1 MPAYYLE
8 IIVVVVGLTILM
20 VETFVPLRDKRS
32 LAWLA
37 ILALLVVL
45 VLNLTAVQADG
56 GKTPFHAFYVAD
68 GLARWY
74 KAIALLTTIIVILMS
89 VDYSRILA
97 HGICP
102 DDNGDSDCVKNQTA
116 LSGFFALPVF
126 ICAGL
131 MWMASAHHLASIF
144 VALET
149 VTIGFYVM
157 VSFMR
162 RNVGSLEAGMKYLI
176 LGALST
182 GFLVY
187 GFAWLF
193 GVTGEMEL
201 GAIAEAL
208 AAQDIHR
215 SAALFA
221 FALILVALCFKIGAV
236 PFHVWIPDVYQG
248 APMPVT
254 AFLSV
259 GSKAAGFVILIRLVE
274 PFLGSGQLNAKVTFI
289 LALIAGA
296 TILFGNLAALPQTNL
311 KRLLA
316 YSSISHAG
324 FLLMAV
330 ASAPSRPGAITPVAV
345 VSFYLAAHLLMTLL
359 AFFIMNLVSVQRGGE
374 SLDAYKGLAKTSPLL
389 AFAMLV
395 AMASLAGVPLTVG
408 FVGKFMV
415 FVLAL
420 QGGHYVMTACAVI
433 GAGAGFY
440 YYLQVVKSMY
450 WEPPL
455 DPSTP
460 PVDFASLSWPSRI
473 TIGLL
478 VLAVF
483 YFGVDPKALLTWLM

>member
-8 IIVVVVGLTILM
+8 IIVVALGLTILM
-20 VETFVPLRDKRS
+20 VDTFVPLRDKRS

-37 ILALLVVL
+37 ILGLLVVF
-45 VLNLTAVQADG
+45 VLNLTAAQVG
-56 GKTPFHAFYVAD
+56 GGATPFHSFYIFD

-74 KAIALLTTIIVILMS
+74 KAIALLATIIVILMS
-89 VDYSRILA
+89 VDYSKILSQ
-97 HGICP
+97 GICP
-102 DDNGDSDCVKNQTA
+102 DEDRDSDGVKNQTA
-116 LSGFFALPVF
+116 LSEFFALPVF

-131 MWMASAHHLASIF
+131 MWMASAHHLVSIF
-144 VALET
+144 VALEA
-149 VTIGFYVM
+149 VTIGFYVI

-162 RNVGSLEAGMKYLI
+162 RNVGSLEAGVKYLV

-201 GAIAEAL
+201 AAIAEAL
-208 AAQDIHR
+208 AAPGISR

-236 PFHVWIPDVYQG
+236 PFHIWIPDVYQG

-259 GSKAAGFVILIRLVE
+259 GSKAAGFVILMRLVE
-274 PFLGSGQLNAKVTFI
+274 PFLGSGQLNSKVTFI
-289 LALIAGA
+289 LAMIAGA

-330 ASAPSRPGAITPVAV
+330 ASAPSRPGAITPVAA
-345 VSFYLAAHLLMTLL
+345 VSFYLAAYLLMTLL
-359 AFFIMNLVSVQRGGE
+359 AFFIMNLVSAQRGGE
-374 SLDAYKGLAKTSPLL
+374 SLDAFKGLAKTSPLL

-395 AMASLAGVPLTVG
+395 AMASMAGVPLTVG

-440 YYLQVVKSMY
+440 YYLKVVKSMY
-450 WEPPL
+450 WEQAL
-455 DPSTP
+455 DSGTP
-460 PVDFASLSWPSRI
+460 AVNFAALSWPSRI
-473 TIGLL
+473 TIVLL
-478 VLAVF
+478 VLAVI
-483 YFGVDPKALLTWLM
+483 YLGVDPKALLAWLM